1 MFGPYLYQ
9 YVVCSG
15 SFALPGGDVTGCL
28 MRRVSGRI
36 IALLCLLRNYRAL
49 YGVVSI
55 SSYQLPLGYCL
66 LVDAVS
72 RGRARGRA

>member
-15 SFALPGGDVTGCL
+15 SFGLPGGDVTGCL

-36 IALLCLLRNYRAL
+36 IALLCLLR
-49 YGVVSI
+49 
-55 SSYQLPLGYCL
+55 SSQ
-66 LVDAVS
+66 
-72 RGRARGRA
+72 